1 MNLLND
7 KINGNTML
15 DILNRYDLIKCFK
28 KERDICTWISKLNK
42 LQIDNLLSLN
52 VEPSSIKFDTKL
64 LINKNLLNVTDYY
77 DRVAA
82 LISIKN
88 ADGFYHL
95 FDKMLSPD
103 FLNSP
108 KFYQDIETLK
118 RAESAQ
124 TPLWIIGEKTFIDSP
139 YHDEDFELLVT
150 AKNDSN
156 RELDFILWQVIAT
169 IAGNADSI
177 KSKYHRD
184 DLKRIMKYGSEAL
197 QMPNSYPEGTMGNL
211 AVNAVSLNDPYHT
224 ENMEILAKNIDIG
237 NFLYPIMTDKQT
249 IKKPYYRKI
258 IQEMVEHKDNK
269 YYAFMLCYYA
279 EGLEKA
285 KLAKGINEYLLDYEI
300 SSRYDMNE
308 ILNKIDE
315 KLNTADGA
323 YYDVV
328 RNEIGTTI
336 VDGSYRDITE
346 DNKVEK
352 ITSIAK
358 LKKILDRKK

>member
-1 MNLLND
+1 MKNKKQILE
-7 KINGNTML
+7 
-15 DILNRYDLIKCFK
+15 ILNKYNLMRCF
-28 KERDICTWISKLNK
+28 ENENDIDTWISKLNQ
-42 LQIDNLLSLN
+42 LQVNNLLNLKI
-52 VEPSSIKFDTKL
+52 EPSLIKFDTEL
-64 LINKNLLNVTDYY
+64 LIDKNLLNVTDYE

-82 LISIKN
+82 LVSIEN
-88 ADGFYHL
+88 ADGWYHL
-95 FDKMLSPD
+95 FDAMLNPD

-118 RAESAQ
+118 RAECAQ

-197 QMPNSYPEGTMGNL
+197 QMPYTYPESSMSNL

-224 ENMEILAKNIDIG
+224 ENMEILANNIDIG
-237 NFLYPIMTDKQT
+237 NYLYPIMTDKKT
-249 IKKPYYRKI
+249 IKKPYYRRI
-258 IQEMVEHKDNK
+258 IREMIEHKDNIP
-269 YYAFMLCYYA
+269 YVFMLCCYA

-285 KLAKGINEYLLDYEI
+285 GLSKRLNEAFLEHRI
-300 SSRYDMNE
+300 AENYDLNE

-315 KLNTADGA
+315 KLN
-323 YYDVV
+323 
-328 RNEIGTTI
+328 I
-336 VDGSYRDITE
+336 VDGTYRDITRYE
-346 DNKVEK
+346 LETTTVDSNSHDLTDDNKVK
-352 ITSIAK
+352 KLTHFAK
-358 LKKILDRKK
+358 LGKIINRKK